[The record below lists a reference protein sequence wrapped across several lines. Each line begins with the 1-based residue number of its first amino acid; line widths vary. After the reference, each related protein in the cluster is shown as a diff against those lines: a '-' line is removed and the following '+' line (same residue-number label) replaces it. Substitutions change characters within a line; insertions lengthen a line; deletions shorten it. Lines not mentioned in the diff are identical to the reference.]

1 MFRPIRA
8 GSARFPRFRLLFTS
22 NSHHTVHARAQGGLP
37 CSDMPNAFA
46 SSPRYLAPLPRS
58 HYPGPA
64 SSLPLPRP
72 RFLAPQ
78 LLSSFAPSLRRCF
91 APPLSS
97 PFSLSLV
104 CPSAALLLNV
114 FNYYS
119 LRSTRAALAS
129 AGFVGRHFSLHLLA
143 PLVSSASALCARFTR
158 VRSSF
163 SLAVHG
169 AAGADERAVPV
180 VRTVLWQS
188 GLSRE

>member
-1 MFRPIRA
+1 MVYLAATCQTRSRLRPD
-8 GSARFPRFRLLFTS
+8 T
-22 NSHHTVHARAQGGLP
+22 
-37 CSDMPNAFA
+37 
-46 SSPRYLAPLPRS
+46 SPRYLAPTTPAPLPRS
-58 HYPGPA
+58 A
-64 SSLPLPRP
+64 
-72 RFLAPQ
+72 AP
-78 LLSSFAPSLRRCF
+78 PLRRCF

-97 PFSLSLV
+97 PFSLSRV

-158 VRSSF
+158 VHSSF